1 MSDEPNKKDSLQKR
15 TFMQKCITLRDLC
28 QHNELDEDVVTAMIA
43 ASHISFGT
51 NADTLMTCFTL
62 EQVLGR
68 DLNWGD
74 LDNSVLISLG
84 C

>member
-1 MSDEPNKKDSLQKR
+1 MTEKVPKKDSLQKS

-28 QHNELDEDVVTAMIA
+28 QHNDLDEDVVTAMIA

-62 EQVLGR
+62 EQVLDR
-68 DLNWGD
+68 ELNWGD

>member
-1 MSDEPNKKDSLQKR
+1 MAIDETKIDSLQAH
-15 TFMQKCITLRDLC
+15 TFMQKCITLRALC
-28 QHNELDEDVVTAMIA
+28 LYNGLDEEVVLGKIS

-62 EQVLGR
+62 EQILDR
-68 DLNWGD
+68 DIKWGD
-74 LDNSVLISLG
+74 LDNSVFISLG